1 MKEAFW
7 GILIVSLGLLGVVI
21 VNVFQRITTGNDQT
35 YYLLKET
42 AEAASYEAI
51 DLQYYRLNGD
61 LRIVEEKFV
70 ENFTRRWAENVSA
83 LTDYNI
89 KVEAINEIPPRI
101 SVSVRTSV
109 TSLGGDALGINNR
122 IDGVL
127 ETKYGIKEVTDF
139 LDITEEEWVNREN
152 QNKSSEANA
161 CKITT
166 YGSEERE
173 CISGDV
179 EFSRWEDL
187 TIPKNICDDGTYGKE
202 TRKAYYKVC
211 ECGVWKEE
219 EQEVEDTP
227 TKTGIE
233 YVYDWKLHVD
243 GEIRDIDEIETT
255 RHYIDKC
262 TIGVQI
268 YKPKDLRITEPS
280 GDNSEYELCSGGNT
294 TVNEGQTIVLHAN
307 YLPNDATNRIVKWT
321 SNNDKALSL
330 QYSNPLTENGY
341 SRASITGLKAGE
353 ETIITATTTNGHT
366 ATCKVKVL
374 DGYADNV
381 SCEDKTIDVGSNG
394 LMIGHYLPYTATKT
408 VYEWSSGDTSVGT
421 INGSSGVVT
430 GIKAGTS
437 TITIKSKNPVDN
449 TEISNTCTLTVKS
462 TGGSSTSTGGGCTCT
477 RNEFIKIDKVK
488 KCAEEL
494 CKNSTKYGLMCHCIR
509 YEWVDVNV
517 YDDVTRSGTKIVY
530 VSKVETSPG
539 NFSCFK
545 TSYCKNAIYS
555 CDYTTSSYSC

>member
-21 VNVFQRITTGNDQT
+21 INVFQRITTGNDQT

-51 DLQYYRLNGD
+51 DLQYYRLNGE

-109 TSLGGDALGINNR
+109 TSLGGDAFGINNR
-122 IDGVL
+122 VDAIL

-139 LDITEEEWVNREN
+139 LDITEDEWVNREN

-173 CISGDV
+173 CISGDL

-202 TRKAYYKVC
+202 RRKAYYKVC

-219 EQEVEDTP
+219 EQEVEDMP

-233 YVYDWKLHVD
+233 YIYDWKLHVD
-243 GEIRDIDEIETT
+243 GEIRDIDETETT

-262 TIGVQI
+262 TTGVQI

-321 SNNDKALSL
+321 SNNDKAL
-330 QYSNPLTENGY
+330 
-341 SRASITGLKAGE
+341 
-353 ETIITATTTNGHT
+353 
-366 ATCKVKVL
+366 
-374 DGYADNV
+374 
-381 SCEDKTIDVGSNG
+381 
-394 LMIGHYLPYTATKT
+394 
-408 VYEWSSGDTSVGT
+408 
-421 INGSSGVVT
+421 
-430 GIKAGTS
+430 
-437 TITIKSKNPVDN
+437 
-449 TEISNTCTLTVKS
+449 
-462 TGGSSTSTGGGCTCT
+462 
-477 RNEFIKIDKVK
+477 
-488 KCAEEL
+488 
-494 CKNSTKYGLMCHCIR
+494 
-509 YEWVDVNV
+509 
-517 YDDVTRSGTKIVY
+517 
-530 VSKVETSPG
+530 
-539 NFSCFK
+539 
-545 TSYCKNAIYS
+545 
-555 CDYTTSSYSC
+555 